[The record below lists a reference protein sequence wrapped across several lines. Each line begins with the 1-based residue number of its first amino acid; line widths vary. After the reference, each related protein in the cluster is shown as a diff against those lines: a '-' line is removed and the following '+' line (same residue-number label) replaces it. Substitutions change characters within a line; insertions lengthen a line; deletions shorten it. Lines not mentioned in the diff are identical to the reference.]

1 MLEVLSP
8 AGSSDALVAAV
19 QNGADAVYL
28 GYGSFN
34 ARMNA
39 KNFTSEQLRQSVS
52 YCHIRG
58 VKVYLTLNTLVL
70 DRELKAAAQV
80 VLDAKNAGVDAIL
93 VQDLG
98 VLQMV
103 RQVAPDMPIHAST
116 QMSVHNL
123 EGVLKAA
130 EMGVSRVVLARE
142 LSRSQIAAICQASP
156 IELEVFVHG
165 ALCMC
170 HSGQCYMSAMIG
182 RRSGNRGQCAQPCRM
197 SYGFDRSE
205 NRYPLSLKDNCLVSY
220 LRDLERMGV
229 ACVKIEGRMKRAEYV
244 AITTRIYKDAA
255 QGKPVTDQQIKAL
268 RKVFSRQGFT
278 DGYYKGKIGADMF
291 GTRQDEEQD
300 RKLFAAARAT
310 YEHSET
316 QRVTVAMEM
325 SVRYGYP
332 TTLTAIDKD
341 GNWAQVQG
349 DMPELAVSRPLDQA
363 ALAQRLSKSGG
374 TPYAVSDVSLE
385 LEEGLIL
392 SAASVNA
399 MRREVLDRL
408 SALRGQVPETR
419 TGVFSQPPV
428 YTSVSGQPVYT
439 VSVQTTEQLTRQLRI
454 FCPALL
460 YMPLSMAV
468 SRDPA
473 VTAALQ
479 SLRVAVVLPRVVLPG
494 QWDAI
499 LQQLNQAW
507 ALGVRDALVGNI
519 GMIDPVRRV
528 GFELHGDFGLN
539 VFNSGSANT
548 YAGMGLSSLTVS
560 FELTL
565 PQIRDLSKPVPTELI
580 AFGRVPMMIT
590 ENCVIHSRTG
600 SCTCGSGSTNLV
612 DRTGSR
618 FPVMRD
624 GDTCRNVIYNSR
636 KLYWADRLGELQNLG
651 LWALRLNFTTEN
663 DQQVNTILQDY
674 ARGGTFDPGVSTR
687 GLYLR
692 GVE

>member
-255 QGKPVTDQQIKAL
+255 QGKPVTDQQIKTL

-291 GTRQDEEQD
+291 GTWQDEEQD

>member
-197 SYGFDRSE
+197 SDGFDRSE

-528 GFELHGDFGLN
+528 GFALHGDFGLN

-624 GDTCRNVIYNSR
+624 GATCRNVIYNSR

-651 LWALRLNFTTEN
+651 LWALRLNFITEN

>member
-255 QGKPVTDQQIKAL
+255 QGKPVTDQQIKTL

-291 GTRQDEEQD
+291 GTWQDEEQD

-528 GFELHGDFGLN
+528 GFALHGDFGLN

-548 YAGMGLSSLTVS
+548 YAGMGLSSLTAS

-618 FPVMRD
+618 FPVLRD